1 MENKAFF
8 VQYLTNQP
16 VKVDTHINSERT
28 ALRPFPLDSVA
39 DLVAAFQALPNS
51 PLASAFVGDLT
62 LHFVVDG
69 VEMTYNSW
77 EPITVLKTN
86 GTVGSS
92 PLIIK
97 SKSDVESD
105 ADDTMFSNPNQI
117 PMTATGLL
125 EWLSGSNDNSAVDLT
140 DKQVLSQ
147 QQTNPNQKVVFP
159 LAGREQ
165 SLQHIAS
172 CFIATYRHRSNIDR
186 NSRPIPVCA
195 GMPGLGKTRLM
206 TECSTTVLDMTGIQG
221 KRLSAIVSFGNDTN
235 PYGEIDKVLG
245 IKCSFSWRLL
255 HSFFKAQYM
264 FDDWM
269 RRKSPKNRS
278 ELTMQLALST
288 IELYWSQKTQDD
300 ILLFVGVD
308 EYQKL
313 CQDELKSLLDIL
325 CASSY
330 RLTTSK
336 LTFFC
341 MLAGTDLNM
350 TRIARSSHPN
360 TKRTPIRFLTHM
372 ESMEAIGPFI
382 SDTHC
387 GFVVSEAFARNVF
400 YLGGVPRLLTEFA
413 EEVVSMKL
421 ADLTEHNFQEARMTA
436 LSNLQYPQ
444 LSLADIL
451 KLLAT
456 SFTNTP
462 VANILNCPFSES
474 SLPSARNLTWNQMV
488 SNGMCQLQNNGRV
501 IIPFHIVTQALER
514 SLNESVGLNQFEAAL
529 LSSLNGL
536 SLDVEYPFSNMTRWS
551 SWEYFGASF
560 YCIRINSFLVLGI
573 SILSLSDILHG
584 SQFNP
589 GIFNT
594 QVHIRIAKVFRS
606 NEQYGPDMPRIIT
619 RKDNS
624 YYSVDWVD
632 SETLQIV
639 INGEDGPGVDIYF
652 ILKCAEQDSGYI
664 IVLDQRKRLGSNIT
678 NSDLTT
684 FRSKLPNPPAF
695 LNKFKLD
702 SVFGLMSIYSE
713 INISPVPDST
723 YFVSASNSLYFHG
736 SLYDHPR
743 CSMAIDVNSASKISI
758 KQIFCGTNHE
768 QTDLANK
775 VIEQRYNKRIANYD
789 ELESLVS
796 QWGGKLDESA
806 RARIKF

>member
-1 MENKAFF
+1 M
-8 VQYLTNQP
+8 
-16 VKVDTHINSERT
+16 
-28 ALRPFPLDSVA
+28 
-39 DLVAAFQALPNS
+39 
-51 PLASAFVGDLT
+51 
-62 LHFVVDG
+62 DG

-86 GTVGSS
+86 GTVGSN

-97 SKSDVESD
+97 SKSDVESGVNVVK
-105 ADDTMFSNPNQI
+105 FSNPNQI

-125 EWLSGSNDNSAVDLT
+125 EWLSGSNNSSTVDLP
-140 DKQVLSQ
+140 DKQILSQ

-159 LAGREQ
+159 LAGREK

-172 CFIATYRHRSNIDR
+172 CFMATHRHRSNIDR
-186 NSRPIPVCA
+186 NSRHIPVCT
-195 GMPGLGKTRLM
+195 GIPGLGKTRLM
-206 TECSTTVLDMTGIQG
+206 TECSTTVLDMTKIQG
-221 KRLSAIVSFGNDTN
+221 KRLSAIVSFGNDGSA
-235 PYGEIDKVLG
+235 YGEIDKLLG
-245 IKCSFSWRLL
+245 IKCSFAWRLL
-255 HSFFKAQYM
+255 HSLFKAQYKL
-264 FDDWM
+264 DVWM
-269 RRKSPKNRS
+269 REKSPKNRS
-278 ELTMQLALST
+278 ELTMTLVLST
-288 IELYWSQKTQDD
+288 IELYWSRETQDD

-313 CQDELKSLLDIL
+313 CQDELSSLLDIL
-325 CASSY
+325 CDSSHCS
-330 RLTTSK
+330 TTSK

-341 MLAGTDLNM
+341 
-350 TRIARSSHPN
+350 
-360 TKRTPIRFLTHM
+360 
-372 ESMEAIGPFI
+372 
-382 SDTHC
+382 
-387 GFVVSEAFARNVF
+387 
-400 YLGGVPRLLTEFA
+400 GVPRLLTEFA

-474 SLPSARNLTWNQMV
+474 SLSSARDLTWSQMV

-514 SLNESVGLNQFEAAL
+514 SLNERVSLNQFEAAL

-695 LNKFKLD
+695 LNGLKLD
-702 SVFGLMSIYSE
+702 SVFGLMSVYSQ

-723 YFVSASNSLYFHG
+723 YFVSASNSPGFHG
-736 SLYDHPR
+736 SLYDHPG
-743 CSMAIDVNSASKISI
+743 CSVAIDANSALKTSI

-768 QTDLANK
+768 QTNLANK

-796 QWGGKLDESA
+796 EWGGKLNESA

>member
-1 MENKAFF
+1 MTKFYIQYKNNSPVSVFT
-8 VQYLTNQP
+8 QYLHVP
-16 VKVDTHINSERT
+16 EGKEPDIS
-28 ALRPFPLDSVA
+28 
-39 DLVAAFQALPNS
+39 DLVAAIAVEPTRR
-51 PLASAFVGDLT
+51 LAGIPADYGPLT

-125 EWLSGSNDNSAVDLT
+125 EWLSGSNNSSTVDLA
-140 DKQVLSQ
+140 DKQILSQ

-159 LAGREQ
+159 LVGREK

-172 CFIATYRHRSNIDR
+172 CFMATYRHRSNIDR
-186 NSRPIPVCA
+186 NSRRIPVCT
-195 GMPGLGKTRLM
+195 GMPGLGRTRLM

-221 KRLSAIVSFGNDTN
+221 KRLLAIVSFGNDGN
-235 PYGEIDKVLG
+235 SYGEIDKLLG
-245 IKCSFSWRLL
+245 IKCSFAWRVL
-255 HSFFKAQYM
+255 HSFFKAQYK
-264 FDDWM
+264 FDVWM
-269 RRKSPKNRS
+269 REKSPKNRKRF
-278 ELTMQLALST
+278 TMQLALST
-288 IELYWSQKTQDD
+288 IELYWSQKTQDN

-308 EYQKL
+308 KYRKL
-313 CQDELKSLLDIL
+313 CQDELGSLLDIL
-325 CASSY
+325 CDSSY
-330 RLTTSK
+330 CSTTSR

-341 MLAGTDLNM
+341 MLAGADLNM
-350 TRIARSSHPN
+350 IRIARTSHPN
-360 TKRTPIRFLTHM
+360 IERIPTRFLTHM

-382 SDTHC
+382 SNTHC

-400 YLGGVPRLLTEFA
+400 HLSGVPRLLTKFA
-413 EEVVSMKL
+413 EEVVFMKL
-421 ADLTEHNFQEARMTA
+421 ADLNEHNFQEARMTA
-436 LSNLQYPQ
+436 LSNSQHHQ

-451 KLLAT
+451 KLLAI

-462 VANILNCPFSES
+462 VTYLLDCPFSES
-474 SLPSARNLTWNQMV
+474 SLPYSRNLTWNQMV
-488 SNGMCQLQNNGRV
+488 RHGMCQIQDDGQV
-501 IIPFHIVTQALER
+501 IVPFHIIVQALKR
-514 SLNESVGLNQFEAAL
+514 SLNESVGLNQFETAL

-536 SLDVEYPFSNMTRWS
+536 SLDVEYPLSNMTRWS

-573 SILSLSDILHG
+573 SILSLSDILCG
-584 SQFNP
+584 SRFDS

-606 NEQYGPDMPRIIT
+606 NEQYGPDMPRMIT
-619 RKDNS
+619 RKDTS
-624 YYSVDWVD
+624 YYSVDWVGG
-632 SETLQIV
+632 ETLQIV
-639 INGEDGPGVDIYF
+639 LNGENGPGVDIYF

-664 IVLDQRKRLGSNIT
+664 IVLDQRKRLGSDIT

-684 FRSKLPNPPAF
+684 FRSKLPNPPAC

-702 SVFGLMSIYSE
+702 SVFGLMSIYSQ

-723 YFVSASNSLYFHG
+723 YFVSASDSLCFHG
-736 SLYDHPR
+736 SLSGHPG
-743 CSMAIDVNSASKISI
+743 CSMAIDANSALKISI

-775 VIEQRYNKRIANYD
+775 VIE
-789 ELESLVS
+789 
-796 QWGGKLDESA
+796 
-806 RARIKF
+806 

>member
-1 MENKAFF
+1 MTRLYI
-8 VQYLTNQP
+8 QYLENTP
-16 VKVDTHINSERT
+16 VSLFTQKLPVPEGEEPNIS
-28 ALRPFPLDSVA
+28 
-39 DLVAAFQALPNS
+39 DLVAAVKQALPS
-51 PLASAFVGDLT
+51 KLGDIDPDELT

-125 EWLSGSNDNSAVDLT
+125 EWLSGSNNSSTVDLP
-140 DKQVLSQ
+140 DKQILSQ

-159 LAGREQ
+159 LAGREK

-172 CFIATYRHRSNIDR
+172 CFMATHRHRSNIDR
-186 NSRPIPVCA
+186 NSRHIPVCT
-195 GMPGLGKTRLM
+195 GIPGLGKTRLM
-206 TECSTTVLDMTGIQG
+206 TECSTTVLDMTKIQG
-221 KRLSAIVSFGNDTN
+221 KRLSAIVSFGNDGSA
-235 PYGEIDKVLG
+235 YGEIDKLLG
-245 IKCSFSWRLL
+245 IKCSFAWRVL
-255 HSFFKAQYM
+255 HSLFKAQYKL
-264 FDDWM
+264 DVWM
-269 RRKSPKNRS
+269 REKSPKNRS
-278 ELTMQLALST
+278 ELTMTLALST

-313 CQDELKSLLDIL
+313 GQDELSSLLDIL

-330 RLTTSK
+330 RAKVSK

-350 TRIARSSHPN
+350 TRIARTSHSN
-360 TKRTPIRFLTHM
+360 TRRTPIRFLTHM

-387 GFVVSEAFARNVF
+387 GFVVSEAFAQNAF
-400 YLGGVPRLLTEFA
+400 HLSGVPRLLIEFA
-413 EEVVSMKL
+413 KKVVSMKPN
-421 ADLTEHNFQEARMTA
+421 DLTEHNFREARIAA
-436 LSNLQYPQ
+436 LSNLQHHQ

-488 SNGMCQLQNNGRV
+488 RHGMCQLQNNGRV

-514 SLNESVGLNQFEAAL
+514 SLNERVSLNQFEAAL
-529 LSSLNGL
+529 LSSLNSL
-536 SLDVEYPFSNMTRWS
+536 SLDVEYPLSNMTRWS

-573 SILSLSDILHG
+573 SILSLSDILCG
-584 SQFNP
+584 SRFDS

-594 QVHIRIAKVFRS
+594 QVHIRIAEVFQS
-606 NEQYGPDMPRIIT
+606 NEQYGPDMPRMIT
-619 RKDNS
+619 RKHDS
-624 YYSVDWVD
+624 CCLVDWVGG
-632 SETLQIV
+632 ETLQIV
-639 INGEDGPGVDIYF
+639 LNGENGPGVDIYF
-652 ILKCAEQDSGYI
+652 ILKCAKDSGYI
-664 IVLDQRKRLGSNIT
+664 IVLDQRKRLGSDIT

-684 FRSKLPNPPAF
+684 FRSKLPNPPAC

-702 SVFGLMSIYSE
+702 SVFGLMSIYSQ
-713 INISPVPDST
+713 ININHVPDST
-723 YFVSASNSLYFHG
+723 YFVSASDSLYFHG

-743 CSMAIDVNSASKISI
+743 CSMVIDVNSALKISI
-758 KQIFCGTNHE
+758 KQIFCGTNDD

-775 VIEQRYNKRIANYD
+775 VIEQRYNKRIASYD

-796 QWGGKLDESA
+796 EWGGKLNESA
-806 RARIKF
+806 CARIKF

>member
-1 MENKAFF
+1 MTRLYI
-8 VQYLTNQP
+8 QYLENTP
-16 VKVDTHINSERT
+16 VSLFTQKLPVPEGEEPNIS
-28 ALRPFPLDSVA
+28 

-51 PLASAFVGDLT
+51 PLAFAFVGDLT
-62 LHFVVDG
+62 LHSVVDG

-97 SKSDVESD
+97 SKSDVESGVNVVK
-105 ADDTMFSNPNQI
+105 FSNPNQI
-117 PMTATGLL
+117 PMSAIDLL
-125 EWLSGSNDNSAVDLT
+125 EWLSGSNNGSTVDFP
-140 DKQVLSQ
+140 DKQILSQ
-147 QQTNPNQKVVFP
+147 QQTNLNQKVVFP
-159 LAGREQ
+159 LAGREK

-172 CFIATYRHRSNIDR
+172 CFMATHRHRSNIDR
-186 NSRPIPVCA
+186 NSRHIPVCT
-195 GMPGLGKTRLM
+195 GIPGLGKTRLM

-221 KRLSAIVSFGNDTN
+221 KRLSAIVSFGNDGSA
-235 PYGEIDKVLG
+235 YGEIDKLLG

-255 HSFFKAQYM
+255 HSFFKAQYKL
-264 FDDWM
+264 DVWM
-269 RRKSPKNRS
+269 REKSPKNRS
-278 ELTMQLALST
+278 GLTMTLALST
-288 IELYWSQKTQDD
+288 IELYWSQKTRDD

-325 CASSY
+325 CDSSY
-330 RLTTSK
+330 CSTTSR

-360 TKRTPIRFLTHM
+360 TERTPIRFLTHM

-387 GFVVSEAFARNVF
+387 GFVVSEAFSQNVF

-474 SLPSARNLTWNQMV
+474 SLPSARDLTWSQMV

-584 SQFNP
+584 SRFDS

-594 QVHIRIAKVFRS
+594 QVHIRIAEVFQS
-606 NEQYGPDMPRIIT
+606 NEQYGPDMPRAIT
-619 RKDNS
+619 RKHDS

-632 SETLQIV
+632 GETLQIV
-639 INGEDGPGVDIYF
+639 LNGENGPGVDIYF
-652 ILKCAEQDSGYI
+652 ILKCAKYSGYI
-664 IVLDQRKRLGSNIT
+664 IVLDQRKRLGSDIT

-695 LNKFKLD
+695 LNGLKLD

-723 YFVSASNSLYFHG
+723 YFVSASNSLDFHG
-736 SLYDHPR
+736 SLSGHPR
-743 CSMAIDVNSASKISI
+743 CSMAIDVNSASKTSI
-758 KQIFCGTNHE
+758 KQIFCGTNHD

-775 VIEQRYNKRIANYD
+775 VIEQRYSKRIANYD